1 MTSVQLY
8 TDVIL
13 NSDIFMH

>member
-1 MTSVQLY
+1 LY

-13 NSDIFMH
+13 FW